1 MQILCG
7 KTAIALTLCH
17 FGPSHFPPRW
27 LSQIFLVEMGKVQA
41 CATVEE
47 RLNQTFLWDLFFL
60 RLARKFKAQ
69 NLKELNF
76 TLSQKGNE
84 LDGF

>member
-17 FGPSHFPPRW
+17 FGSSHFPPRW

-47 RLNQTFLWDLFFL
+47 RLNQTFSWDLFFL
-60 RLARKFKAQ
+60 QLFKFKAE
-69 NLKELNF
+69 NLREMNF

>member
-1 MQILCG
+1 
-7 KTAIALTLCH
+7 
-17 FGPSHFPPRW
+17 
-27 LSQIFLVEMGKVQA
+27 MGKVQA

-47 RLNQTFLWDLFFL
+47 RLNQTFSWDLFFL